1 MFVVEVSRHGA
12 RSSKKIFEFTADR
25 EKNFKNSSQ
34 LTQLGR
40 KQHFDL
46 GAYIR
51 KRYIEDNRLLNASYD
66 EREVYVQTTYLNRT
80 YLSALY
86 QLMGMFPENGPHRLD
101 FQTYD
106 IGYEEYLS

>member
-12 RSSKKIFEFTADR
+12 RSSKKIFEFTVDK

-51 KRYIEDNRLLNASYD
+51 KRYI
-66 EREVYVQTTYLNRT
+66 
-80 YLSALY
+80 
-86 QLMGMFPENGPHRLD
+86 
-101 FQTYD
+101 
-106 IGYEEYLS
+106 